1 MKSLTQLLCFLLCSQ
16 MVLGQEGF
24 QFTTYHKKVHIP
36 FQLIN
41 NLIIVPV
48 KVNGVELNFLLDTGV
63 EETILFSLEEKE
75 EVKLFNIQ
83 KIKLRG
89 LGDQTSTEAL
99 KSSNNTLTLSGLKS
113 TNHVVFIV
121 IDQEF
126 NFSSSLGIPVNG
138 ILGSHFFKKNLIE
151 IDYHKKRIVV
161 YNENKINKEKL
172 LSKYKSF
179 DITVESGKPYLQGE
193 SKIDEATI
201 LTKCLIDTGNS
212 DSVWLFENKSNNINV
227 PDKNF
232 EDFLGRGFNGEIHGR
247 KAKIAKFSIGEFEFK
262 QPICS
267 FPDLISIKN
276 VKMVKNRAG
285 SVGGEILNRFN
296 VIFDYQKGKLYL
308 KKGHD
313 YNRPFTYNV
322 TGINIHHIGL
332 QWVPETEI
340 FRTEL
345 NLSSNDVVYDQGRRT
360 SEFKY
365 NFKLKPV
372 YEIYSIRK
380 NSLAEK
386 AGLLQGDVIISIN
399 NKSAYS
405 LSLQEMNTM
414 LKSGLGKYILIKVNR
429 NNQDLSF
436 RFLLEE
442 LL

>member
-1 MKSLTQLLCFLLCSQ
+1 MKFLTQLLCFLLCSP
-16 MVLGQEGF
+16 LLFGQGGF
-24 QFTTYHKKVHIP
+24 QFTTHHKKVSIP

-41 NLIIVPV
+41 NLMIVPV
-48 KVNGVELNFLLDTGV
+48 MVNGVELNFLLDTGV
-63 EETILFSLEEKE
+63 EETILFSLEDKE

-89 LGDQTSTEAL
+89 LGDQSSTEAL
-99 KSSNNTLTLSGLKS
+99 RSSRNTLTLSGLKS
-113 TNHVVFIV
+113 MNHEILIV
-121 IDQEF
+121 LDQDF

-151 IDYHKKRIVV
+151 IDYNKKIIVV

-172 LSKYKSF
+172 FSKYKAF
-179 DITVESGKPYLQGE
+179 DITIENGKPYL
-193 SKIDEATI
+193 KTFATIDENVIEA
-201 LTKCLIDTGNS
+201 KCLIDTGNS
-212 DSVWLFENKSNNINV
+212 DPVWLFENKSRNINI

-232 EDFLGRGFNGEIHGR
+232 EDFLGRGFNGDIHGKR
-247 KAKIAKFSIGEFEFK
+247 ARIEEFAIGEFEFK
-262 QPICS
+262 KPICS
-267 FPDLISIKN
+267 FPDSVALKN
-276 VKMVKNRAG
+276 VRMIKDRSG
-285 SVGGEILNRFN
+285 SVGGELLNRFK

-308 KKGHD
+308 RKGHD
-313 YNRPFTYNV
+313 YNRPFSYNV

-345 NLSSNDVVYDQGRRT
+345 SMSSNDVVYDQGRRT

-386 AGLLQGDVIISIN
+386 AGLLEGDVIVSIN
-399 NKSAYS
+399 SKSAYR
-405 LSLQEMNTM
+405 LSLQEMNIL
-414 LKSGLGKYILIKVNR
+414 LKSDLGKYVSIKVNR
-429 NNQDLSF
+429 NNQELSF
-436 RFLLEE
+436 RFRLEE